1 MLIYTTLFADHEIY
15 IRKDIMCAYI
25 TSIILNEPM
34 IKGILY
40 ILKTHSNKIPEERWS
55 PENVKRHCKDIPE
68 LYTIM

>member
-15 IRKDIMCAYI
+15 IRKDIMRAYI

-40 ILKTHSNKIPEERWS
+40 ILKTNSNKIPEER
-55 PENVKRHCKDIPE
+55 
-68 LYTIM
+68 